1 MKIVQR
7 RYCFGIDFTI
17 SRLEVDNKPFIGCQY
32 VLEDVVREIPNK
44 PVRTWKVKNETAI
57 PVGTYQVEKT
67 FSQRFGKMMYQLIGV
82 DGFEGV
88 RIHSGNTS
96 HDTEGCLITGKERD
110 EKNGEVSGSRV
121 AKEALEKVL
130 DAAVARGEKIYWTVE
145 GLKP

>member
-1 MKIVQR
+1 MKVIQK
-7 RYCFGIDFTI
+7 RYCFGEDFTLSKVEI
-17 SRLEVDNKPFIGCQY
+17 DGKPFAGCPY
-32 VLEDVVREIPNK
+32 ILEDVVREIPNK
-44 PVRTWKVKNETAI
+44 PVRTWKVKSETAI

-96 HDTEGCLITGKERD
+96 HDTEGCIITGKERD

-130 DAAVARGEKIYWTVE
+130 DAAVARGEKIMWTVE
-145 GLKP
+145 GIK